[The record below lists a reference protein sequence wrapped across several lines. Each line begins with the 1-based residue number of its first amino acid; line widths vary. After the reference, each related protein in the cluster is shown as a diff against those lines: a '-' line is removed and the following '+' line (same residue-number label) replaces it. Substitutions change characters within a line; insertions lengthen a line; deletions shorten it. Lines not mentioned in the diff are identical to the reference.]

1 VYLQLWRG
9 YPCTDT
15 TLAISGTNLQRSDH
29 VDLVGA
35 NIALPVS
42 AARRTVDAKE
52 GLRPDCIVFFDNM
65 PMIFFEIKPPTAE
78 INENKYV
85 NDLLKLSSLIK
96 DQLDLNIVNG
106 NANLIAGIQVFGL
119 CGSFH
124 IICDYLSCKKLTAG
138 MFTK

>member
-1 VYLQLWRG
+1 
-9 YPCTDT
+9 
-15 TLAISGTNLQRSDH
+15 
-29 VDLVGA
+29 
-35 NIALPVS
+35 
-42 AARRTVDAKE
+42 
-52 GLRPDCIVFFDNM
+52 M